1 MSADRFGADP
11 FTTEL
16 MSACKKGQYVSVLCK
31 GTYKYMSG
39 KVVVVKGTLLKLEND
54 KGNIDIKLDE
64 IRSLM
69 TYDAKESD

>member
-1 MSADRFGADP
+1 MNDDRFGADP
-11 FTTEL
+11 FITEL
-16 MSACKKGQYVSVLCK
+16 MSACQKGQYVSVLCK

-54 KGNIDIKLDE
+54 KGNIDIKIDE

-69 TYDAKESD
+69 TYDAKGD

>member
-1 MSADRFGADP
+1 MNDDRFGADP

-16 MSACKKGQYVSVLCK
+16 MSACQKGQYVSVLCK

-54 KGNIDIKLDE
+54 KGNIYIKIDE

>member
-1 MSADRFGADP
+1 MNDDRFGADP

-16 MSACKKGQYVSVLCK
+16 MSACQKGQYVSVLCK

-54 KGNIDIKLDE
+54 KGNIVIKLDE

>member
-1 MSADRFGADP
+1 MNDDRFGADP

-16 MSACKKGQYVSVLCK
+16 MSACQKGQYVSVLCK

-39 KVVVVKGTLLKLEND
+39 KVVVVKGNLLKLEND